1 MIDYQHYKNV
11 VELISK
17 EVCGELNAEETS
29 KLSSWIKEQPENELL
44 YNQIRNSENF
54 RNRNSNFQDIDVLAG
69 WERLNDKIERSS
81 KIVKI
86 RKVLGWAAAILIP
99 IMVVGG
105 FSIYFQSRELVENKV
120 VQVHEI
126 LPGKPRAILVLDDGK
141 SVMLDSLD
149 QLAITE
155 KDGTMIERG
164 AQSLNYSKN
173 SGKSITENIYNTVK
187 IPQGGEYNLVLA
199 DGTHVFLNAES
210 QMRYPVHFA
219 GNTREIEL
227 SGEAYFEVT
236 KDAKKPFIVKLAG
249 MSVEV
254 LGTSFNLNAYA
265 NTGKI
270 FTTLVNGSVKLNI
283 PGSSETKLLKPEEQ
297 AAFDVKS
304 GQTEI
309 RKVDVNLY
317 TGWKDGRLNFYDSR
331 LEDIMITL
339 TRWYSAD
346 VVYRDSSV
354 KNLRFSGSL
363 DRYGEIN
370 QILDIIKST
379 KKLKIEI
386 EGNTIL
392 FGE

>member
-11 VELISK
+11 IELISK

-54 RNRNSNFQDIDVLAG
+54 RVRNSNFQEIDILAG

-173 SGKSITENIYNTVK
+173 SGKAIAENIYNTVK
-187 IPQGGEYNLVLA
+187 IPLGGEYNLVLA

-210 QMRYPVHFA
+210 QLRYPVHFA

-363 DRYGEIN
+363 DRYGDIN

>member
-1 MIDYQHYKNV
+1 MSFFITRLGILK
-11 VELISK
+11 
-17 EVCGELNAEETS
+17 
-29 KLSSWIKEQPENELL
+29 
-44 YNQIRNSENF
+44 NF
-54 RNRNSNFQDIDVLAG
+54 RVRNSNFQEIDILAG

-210 QMRYPVHFA
+210 QLRYPVHFA

-236 KDAKKPFIVKLAG
+236 KDAKKPFIVKLTG

-270 FTTLVNGSVKLNI
+270 FTTLVNGSVKLDI